1 MEGLFSFCISYTGWW
16 HIMKTHL
23 RICKMTG
30 TISLLPYIAVGE
42 ETGDTRI
49 DEQMLH
55 IVILDYIIL
64 L

>member
-1 MEGLFSFCISYTGWW
+1 
-16 HIMKTHL
+16 MKTRL

-30 TISLLPYIAVGE
+30 TITLLPYIAVGE
-42 ETGDTRI
+42 EIENTRI